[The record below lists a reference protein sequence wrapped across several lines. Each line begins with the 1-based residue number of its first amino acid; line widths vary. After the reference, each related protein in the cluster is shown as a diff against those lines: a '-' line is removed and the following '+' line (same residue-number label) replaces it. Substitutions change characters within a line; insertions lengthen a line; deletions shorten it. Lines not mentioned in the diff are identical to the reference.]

1 MRDKEIPKYV
11 EEAIKEF
18 EKMVAED
25 DYKLLEDL
33 MKFSKGELFILKIL
47 LKSDTTISPTQLS
60 EKLNS
65 SKARISAI
73 LNSLEKKGEI
83 TREIDKEN
91 RRNIKVT
98 ITERGKEH
106 IMNEL
111 KQGYNFFSKALTK
124 MGKEDTEQFISLI
137 KKFLEINNQSAD

>member
-47 LKSDTTISPTQLS
+47 LKSDTTISPT
-60 EKLNS
+60 N
-65 SKARISAI
+65 
-73 LNSLEKKGEI
+73 
-83 TREIDKEN
+83 
-91 RRNIKVT
+91 
-98 ITERGKEH
+98 
-106 IMNEL
+106 
-111 KQGYNFFSKALTK
+111 
-124 MGKEDTEQFISLI
+124 
-137 KKFLEINNQSAD
+137 